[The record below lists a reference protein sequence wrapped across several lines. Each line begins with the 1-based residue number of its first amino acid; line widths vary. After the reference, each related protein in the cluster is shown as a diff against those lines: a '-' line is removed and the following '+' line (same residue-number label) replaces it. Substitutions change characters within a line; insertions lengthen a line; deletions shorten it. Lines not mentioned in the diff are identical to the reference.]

1 MEQQPIKQK
10 IYMRDRVDLKDL
22 EHDYQRMR
30 KLARKRRNGVLNRFN
45 KLRAIEEKQI
55 RRLLGAEFGVSVKRS
70 ILEKTLIA
78 TTWVG
83 VGFLISLWIN

>member
-1 MEQQPIKQK
+1 MEQPIKQK

-30 KLARKRRNGVLNRFN
+30 KLAKKRRNGVLDKFN

-55 RRLLGAEFGVSVKRS
+55 RRMLGAEFGVSVKRS

-78 TTWVG
+78 MTWVG
-83 VGFLISLWIN
+83 VGFLISIWIF

>member
-30 KLARKRRNGVLNRFN
+30 KLAKKRRNGVLDKFN

-55 RRLLGAEFGVSVKRS
+55 RRMLGAEFGVSVKRS

-78 TTWVG
+78 MTWVG
-83 VGFLISLWIN
+83 VGFLISIWIY

>member
-30 KLARKRRNGVLNRFN
+30 KLAKKRRNGVLDKFN

-55 RRLLGAEFGVSVKRS
+55 RRMLGAEFGVSVKRS
-70 ILEKTLIA
+70 ILEKTLLA
-78 TTWVG
+78 MTWVG
-83 VGFLISLWIN
+83 VGFLISIWIY